1 MAIIDQCGY
10 HRTTLQRVALVHDW
24 LNQLGGA
31 EDVLVALKRLFPDAP
46 VFTSIYD
53 RARMPDAWRAWD
65 IRPNWMDRLPGIH
78 RHHQPYMPLYALA
91 FGASRV
97 PADFDVILSNK
108 SAFCFAMG
116 AANPAARRICY
127 CLTPTRFIYD
137 FDAYAARETIPAM
150 ALPALRL
157 ANAVLRRFERAA
169 AQRIDTFIAISSE
182 VQRRIQSLYGRESVV
197 IYPPVDV
204 ARFTPDPSAAT
215 GDYFFIA
222 SRLLPYKRIELAI
235 QACNRLGKQLVIAG
249 DGRDRPRLERL
260 AAQGDNVT
268 FLGRVSDE
276 RLLELLRGC
285 RAFIFPGL
293 EDFGIA
299 PINAMAC
306 GRPVIAFAGGGAL
319 DTVQDGETGI
329 MFLEQTVESL
339 ADALVRFDGVRF
351 APGHL
356 RKHAESFSV
365 ERFEAELLSVID
377 RPA

>member
-1 MAIIDQCGY
+1 M
-10 HRTTLQRVALVHDW
+10 QRVALVHDW

-31 EDVLVALKRLFPDAP
+31 EDVLVALKRLFPEAP

-53 RARMPDAWRAWD
+53 RARMPAAWRAWD
-65 IRPNWMDRLPGIH
+65 IRPNWMDRLPGIY

-97 PADFDVILSNK
+97 PAEFDVVLSNK
-108 SAFCFAMG
+108 SAFCLAMG
-116 AANPAARRICY
+116 AANLAARRICY

-137 FDAYAARETIPAM
+137 FDAYAARETIPAV

-157 ANAVLRRFERAA
+157 ANAALRRFERRA

-182 VQRRIQSLYGRESVV
+182 VRRRIRALYGRESVV
-197 IYPPVDV
+197 IYPPIDV
-204 ARFTPDPSAAT
+204 ARFTPDPTAT
-215 GDYFFIA
+215 VGDYFFIA
-222 SRLLPYKRIELAI
+222 SRLLPYKRIDLAI
-235 QACNRLGKQLVIAG
+235 LACNRLGRRLVIAG

-260 AAQGDNVT
+260 AAQGAGVT

-319 DTVQDGETGI
+319 DTIEDGATGI
-329 MFLEQTVESL
+329 MFSAQTVDSL
-339 ADALVRFDGVRF
+339 ADALTRFDGVRF
-351 APGHL
+351 APGLL

-365 ERFEAELLSVID
+365 ERFEAELLSVING
-377 RPA
+377 RA

>member
-1 MAIIDQCGY
+1 M
-10 HRTTLQRVALVHDW
+10 QRVALVHDW

-31 EDVLVALKRLFPDAP
+31 EDVLVALKRLFPTAP

-53 RARMPDAWRAWD
+53 RERMPASWRAWD

-97 PADFDVILSNK
+97 PAGYDVILSNK

-116 AANPAARRICY
+116 AANPSARRICY

-137 FDAYAARETIPAM
+137 FDAYAARESIPAI
-150 ALPALRL
+150 AVPALRL
-157 ANAVLRRFERAA
+157 ANAALRRFERAA

-182 VQRRIQSLYGRESVV
+182 VRRRIRALYGRESTVV
-197 IYPPVDV
+197 YPPVDV
-204 ARFTPDPSAAT
+204 AHFTPGPSAAP

-222 SRLLPYKRIELAI
+222 SRLLPYKRIDLAI
-235 QACNRLGKQLVIAG
+235 RACARLGLRLVIAG

-260 AAQGDNVT
+260 AAASGGVT

-306 GRPVIAFAGGGAL
+306 GRPVIAFAAGGAL
-319 DTVQDGETGI
+319 DTVHDGETGLL
-329 MFLEQTVESL
+329 FPEQTVESL

-351 APGHL
+351 APGLL

-377 RPA
+377 RQA

>member
-31 EDVLVALKRLFPDAP
+31 EDVLVALKRLFPEAP

-53 RARMPDAWRAWD
+53 RARMPAAWRAWD
-65 IRPNWMDRLPGIH
+65 IRPNWMDRLPGIY

-97 PADFDVILSNK
+97 PAEFDVVLSNK
-108 SAFCFAMG
+108 SAFCLAMG
-116 AANPAARRICY
+116 AANLAARRICY

-137 FDAYAARETIPAM
+137 FDAYAARETIPAV

-157 ANAVLRRFERAA
+157 ANVALRRFERRA

-182 VQRRIQSLYGRESVV
+182 VRRRIRALYGRESVV
-197 IYPPVDV
+197 IYPPIDV
-204 ARFTPDPSAAT
+204 ARFTPDPTAT
-215 GDYFFIA
+215 VGDYFFIA
-222 SRLLPYKRIELAI
+222 SRLLPYKRIDLAI
-235 QACNRLGKQLVIAG
+235 LACNRLGRRLVIAG

-260 AAQGDNVT
+260 AAQGAGVT

-319 DTVQDGETGI
+319 DTVEDGATGI
-329 MFLEQTVESL
+329 MFSAQTVDSL
-339 ADALVRFDGVRF
+339 ADALTRFDGVRF
-351 APGHL
+351 APGLL

-365 ERFEAELLSVID
+365 ERFEAELLSVING
-377 RPA
+377 RA